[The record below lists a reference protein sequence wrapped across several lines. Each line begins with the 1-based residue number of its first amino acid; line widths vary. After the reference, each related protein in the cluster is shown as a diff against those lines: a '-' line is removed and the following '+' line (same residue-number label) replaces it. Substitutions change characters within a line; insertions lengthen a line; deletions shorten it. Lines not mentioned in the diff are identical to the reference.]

1 MASGPK
7 CEPVNVSTDTTADTF
22 QIVPS
27 AFNFSYSDEKNHSG
41 ADSRPVTAMRQHRK
55 NPIDIER
62 LRRLEPVSTLSEE
75 RLRELLPLTDTEQV
89 PLGGCLF
96 REGDLDNQTLY
107 LLAGDVQLRS
117 SSGRIDRI
125 ITDRDPEARFP
136 LDDSQPRQATAVALT
151 RVEIMRIDNNV
162 LDYMMT
168 WDQLAS
174 AEPPPVP
181 ADEASAGEAA
191 EEAPVEP
198 ETAVA
203 ARDTADA
210 PPAGESTSASSEAA
224 AASTSGGDRSWIRK
238 MRHIMAFKAMPPANI
253 KRLLERMES
262 VEVKAGERIIEQ
274 GEPGDY
280 YYVLTEGEAKVTR
293 TVELATLQPG
303 IGFGEEALISG
314 GQRNATV
321 TMLTDGVVMRLAKA
335 DFDALLREPMLQRLS
350 PDEARVAVAGGARW
364 LDVRH
369 AREYHHAHLP
379 KAVNIPLHE
388 LRMRLDELDRDIA
401 WICYCGTGRRSSAA
415 AFLLAQKGYRA
426 SVLNGGV
433 RVMARELVSES

>member
-1 MASGPK
+1 
-7 CEPVNVSTDTTADTF
+7 
-22 QIVPS
+22 
-27 AFNFSYSDEKNHSG
+27 
-41 ADSRPVTAMRQHRK
+41 MRTRRK
-55 NPIDIER
+55 ITIDLER
-62 LRRLEPVSTLSEE
+62 LRTLEPVSTLSEE
-75 RLRELLPLTDTEQV
+75 RLQELLPLTDVERV
-89 PLGGCLF
+89 PLGGSLF

-107 LLAGDVQLRS
+107 LLEGDVQLTS
-117 SSGRIDRI
+117 SNGRIDRI
-125 ITDRDPEARFP
+125 VTARDPEARFP

-151 RVEIMRIDNNV
+151 RVEVMRIDNNV

-174 AEPPPVP
+174 AAPPVP
-181 ADEASAGEAA
+181 PATEEAARPPEEGGADE
-191 EEAPVEP
+191 
-198 ETAVA
+198 VA
-203 ARDTADA
+203 APAPAAD
-210 PPAGESTSASSEAA
+210 GSEAA
-224 AASTSGGDRSWIRK
+224 ATPPAAQAAEAPAKPAGGDGSWIRK

-253 KRLLERMES
+253 RPLLERMES

-274 GEPGDY
+274 GGPGDY

-321 TMLTDGVVMRLAKA
+321 TMLTDGVVMRLSRK
-335 DFDALLREPMLQRLS
+335 DFDELLREPMLQRLS
-350 PDEARVAVAGGARW
+350 PEEARVAVAGGARW

-388 LRMRLDELDRDIA
+388 LRLRLDELDRDTA

-433 RVMARELVSES
+433 RVIAQELVKAGE

>member
-1 MASGPK
+1 MP
-7 CEPVNVSTDTTADTF
+7 
-22 QIVPS
+22 Q
-27 AFNFSYSDEKNHSG
+27 
-41 ADSRPVTAMRQHRK
+41 RRK
-55 NPIDIER
+55 THIDLER
-62 LRRLEPVSTLSEE
+62 LRNLEPVSTLSEE
-75 RLRELLPLTDTEQV
+75 RLQELLPLTDVEQV
-89 PLGGCLF
+89 PLGGSLF

-107 LLAGDVQLRS
+107 LLAGDVQLS
-117 SSGRIDRI
+117 SSNGRIDRI
-125 ITDRDPEARFP
+125 VTARDPEARFP

-151 RVEIMRIDNNV
+151 RVEVMRIDNNV

-174 AEPPPVP
+174 AAPSP
-181 ADEASAGEAA
+181 AESTEVAGAETAATQAQAATAEAA
-191 EEAPVEP
+191 EAPSGESAEPGADSGQTEAV
-198 ETAVA
+198 
-203 ARDTADA
+203 
-210 PPAGESTSASSEAA
+210 PPAAQSAA
-224 AASTSGGDRSWIRK
+224 GDGSWIRK
-238 MRHIMAFKAMPPANI
+238 MRHIMAFKSMPPANI
-253 KRLLERMES
+253 RRLLQRMES

-274 GEPGDY
+274 GEEGDY

-303 IGFGEEALISG
+303 IGFGEEALIAG
-314 GQRNATV
+314 GQRNASV
-321 TMLTDGVVMRLAKA
+321 TMLTDGVVMRLSKA
-335 DFDALLREPMLQRLS
+335 DFDELLREPMLQRLS
-350 PDEARVAVAGGARW
+350 PEEARVAVAGGARW

-388 LRMRLDELDRDIA
+388 LRLRLDELDRDTA

-433 RVMARELVSES
+433 RVIAQELVAGDG